1 MIVNRYMDMADKNAE
16 YFMRLALKEAKKGLG
31 RTSPNPCVGAVIVKN
46 NTVIATGYHKKA
58 GTPHAEIHALQVA
71 GENAV
76 GAAMYVT
83 LEPCNHYGR
92 TGPCSHA
99 VADSGIR
106 KVIVGLRDPN
116 PLVDGSG
123 VDYLRGRGIEVSCGV
138 LEKACRDIN
147 KPFLKYIVSSRPWVT
162 IKAGLSLDGRLSY
175 RHGEGGKITGPDSF
189 RKVHR
194 LRDAFDAILVGIGT
208 VKADNPS
215 LTTRIQRGK
224 GKDPVRIILD
234 SKLQIDETARVL
246 EVEKGGLAW
255 IFCLETEDSDKIK
268 RLTRRGVTVFP
279 VAPDKNNRID
289 LDVVLKVIAD
299 QGMSSVMVE
308 GGATVHGSFL
318 REGLVDYAYLFYA
331 PIFAGDCGVP
341 LVTGLEV
348 HGGKKSAIKLVD
360 VSTRRYGND
369 WMVSGDVVY
378 PD

>member
-1 MIVNRYMDMADKNAE
+1 MDMADKNAE

-58 GTPHAEIHALQVA
+58 GTPHAEIHALQMA

-76 GAAMYVT
+76 GADMYVT
-83 LEPCNHYGR
+83 LEPCNHRGR

-123 VDYLRGRGIEVSCGV
+123 LDYLRGRGIDVSFGV

-175 RHGEGGKITGPDSF
+175 QHGEGGKITGPDSF

-194 LRDAFDAILVGIGT
+194 LRDVFDAILVGIGT
-208 VKADNPS
+208 VKTDNPS
-215 LTTRIQRGK
+215 LTARIQRGK

-234 SKLQIDETARVL
+234 STLQIDETARVL
-246 EVEKGGLAW
+246 DVENGGYAW

-268 RLTRRGVTVFP
+268 RLTRQGVTVFP
-279 VAPDKNNRID
+279 VAPDKDNRID
-289 LDVVLKVIAD
+289 LDVVLQVIAE
-299 QGMSSVMVE
+299 QGMTSVMVE

-318 REGLVDYAYLFYA
+318 REGLVDHAYLFYA
-331 PIFAGDCGVP
+331 PIFAGDRGVP